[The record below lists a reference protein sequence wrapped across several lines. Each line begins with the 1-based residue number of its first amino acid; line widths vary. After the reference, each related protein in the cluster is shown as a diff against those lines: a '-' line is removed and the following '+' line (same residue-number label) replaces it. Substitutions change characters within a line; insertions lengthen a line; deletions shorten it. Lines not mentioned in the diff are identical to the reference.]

1 MLEAFV
7 QRANFDVS
15 IKQAAISIL
24 GKGGGKIRC
33 KSRETDLHPL
43 AEREVTEL
51 QSAIV

>member
-1 MLEAFV
+1 M

-24 GKGGGKIRC
+24 GKGGGEIRC

>member
-24 GKGGGKIRC
+24 GKRGVK
-33 KSRETDLHPL
+33 
-43 AEREVTEL
+43 
-51 QSAIV
+51 